1 MRQVAMWQTYER
13 PESVHQLPRAR
24 TLNKEFCEVELADEL
39 FAFKKHGKLTD
50 AEVCEAYLELSL
62 QAKDGI

>member
-39 FAFKKHGKLTD
+39 LAFKEHGKLTD